1 MHLHYLPVINAK
13 DVVLASGSP
22 RRKDALDMMG
32 VKYRVVVS
40 RFPEDLE
47 KERYTPDEYVGAN
60 ARQKGLEVFER
71 LQVCL
76 LLGVLCFM
84 LYALCFVFCVLCFI
98 SVYGLHMVFCVSCL
112 CFVFYAVFACAVVSA
127 LLLLLLC
134 GRLTFIPPTVRG
146 RCARLGDQ
154 RGHGRGAPRAHPREA
169 RDARERGGGV
179 SARHPVL
186 ACVALA
192 ALSCRCYL
200 SLHALSLHALSL
212 HALSFLVFSFLVFS
226 VEVFSFHLLSLHIF
240 SVGVFSFHLLS
251 FLVFSADAFVPSHFL
266 CWCLS
271 IDGSPFALAHSSLH
285 SLARFL
291 LVCAPVHVSLHLSWS

>member
-84 LYALCFVFCVLCFI
+84 LYALCFMLYVLCFVFCVLFRFMVCIWCF
-98 SVYGLHMVFCVSCL
+98 VYRVCAL
-112 CFVFYAVFACAVVSA
+112 CFMLF
-127 LLLLLLC
+127 L
-134 GRLTFIPPTVRG
+134 R
-146 RCARLGDQ
+146 
-154 RGHGRGAPRAHPREA
+154 
-169 RDARERGGGV
+169 
-179 SARHPVL
+179 VL
-186 ACVALA
+186 
-192 ALSCRCYL
+192 
-200 SLHALSLHALSL
+200 
-212 HALSFLVFSFLVFS
+212 
-226 VEVFSFHLLSLHIF
+226 
-240 SVGVFSFHLLS
+240 
-251 FLVFSADAFVPSHFL
+251 
-266 CWCLS
+266 W
-271 IDGSPFALAHSSLH
+271 
-285 SLARFL
+285 
-291 LVCAPVHVSLHLSWS
+291 